1 MSAAKERF
9 FFHCFS
15 LIAHTQAQIHSSNI
29 FCQLHIHQW
38 NFKNSPAVVQ
48 VDSGEAAIVKVCAK
62 QYLVENGFAESLLQ
76 LIVAE
81 IFQITFAFDIRG
93 VPYSSIIV
101 HLSLLIR
108 GK

>member
-1 MSAAKERF
+1 M
-9 FFHCFS
+9 
-15 LIAHTQAQIHSSNI
+15 
-29 FCQLHIHQW
+29 
-38 NFKNSPAVVQ
+38 
-48 VDSGEAAIVKVCAK
+48 DSGEAAIVKVCAK

-101 HLSLLIR
+101 HLSLLIEENR
-108 GK
+108 DERVYQFSTSGCPDSKNLIFLCNEK